1 MDRVKLFKG
10 CLPQISLG
18 PFLNT
23 LCHLNLKN
31 NYFSESFHETAFI
44 EQTFASNKWGI
55 TRLKLALM
63 NLVQRP
69 KYYFY
74 WHFPDGT
81 DTDPT
86 IANIERVINY
96 WVGGRG
102 ISRTLSNIYDGAFC
116 EKNRQILAV
125 NYWLFLQKS
134 SFAAIWQGCE

>member
-23 LCHLNLKN
+23 SCHLNLKN
-31 NYFSESFHETAFI
+31 NYFSESFHETTFI

-69 KYYFY
+69 NYFY

-81 DTDPT
+81 DTTIANIDDPT
-86 IANIERVINY
+86 IANIERVIKY
-96 WVGGRG
+96 
-102 ISRTLSNIYDGAFC
+102 
-116 EKNRQILAV
+116 
-125 NYWLFLQKS
+125 
-134 SFAAIWQGCE
+134 